1 VPLWD
6 FGPQMVTALRVF
18 RTNATKAH
26 YALVGLAGETP
37 LAAGK
42 LLREDQPPTPSLI
55 APTSTP

>member
-37 LAAGK
+37 LAGGK
-42 LLREDQPPTPSLI
+42 LLREEQAADAELI